1 MLYTLQNDI
10 LTVKVSDIGAEIHSV
25 TRDGCEYIW
34 VGDATFWSS
43 HAPLLFPV
51 CGRFFEAQYTAQG
64 KTYEIPCHGFIRKA
78 PLTLE
83 CINNT
88 SICFRV
94 DATEETK
101 KMYPFDFVL
110 KIWHILEGESV
121 TTRFEIENTG
131 DVILPATVGGHP
143 GFNVPLDGEGNFD
156 DYYLEFGKICSPDQI
171 EISPRGLFTGK
182 KTAYPL
188 VDGNKLPL
196 SHKLFEID
204 GVFLSRMDSTVT
216 LKSKAGTR
224 AVTLE
229 YPDMPYLGVW
239 HSAKSEAPFV
249 CIEPWCGLP
258 GYDGV
263 MEDINTRH
271 DMFRILPG
279 KTQTAQF
286 KMTFHA

>member
-10 LTVKVSDIGAEIHSV
+10 LTVQVSDLGAEIHSV
-25 TRDGCEYIW
+25 KREECEYIW
-34 VGDATFWSS
+34 VGDPAYWSS

-51 CGRFFEAQYTAQG
+51 CGRFFEGKYTCSG
-64 KTYEIPCHGFIRKA
+64 KTYEMPCHGFIRKA
-78 PLTLE
+78 PLSLE
-83 CINNT
+83 CVNDT

-94 DATEETK
+94 EATDETK
-101 KMYPFDFVL
+101 AMYPFDFVL
-110 KIWHILEGESV
+110 KIWHILDGESV

-131 DVILPATVGGHP
+131 NDVLPATVGGHP
-143 GFNVPLDGEGNFD
+143 GFNVPLGGEGAFD
-156 DYYLEFGKICSPDQI
+156 DYYLEFGKSCSPDQI

-182 KTAYPL
+182 KMAYPL
-188 VDGNKLPL
+188 KDGNKLPL

-204 GVFLSRMDSTVT
+204 GIFLSRMDSTVT
-216 LKSKAGTR
+216 LKSNKTTR

-258 GYDGV
+258 GYDG
-263 MEDINTRH
+263 ELHDINTRH
-271 DMFRILPG
+271 DMFHILPG
-279 KTQTAQF
+279 KTQTVQF
-286 KMTFHA
+286 SMTFHK

>member
-25 TRDGCEYIW
+25 ERDGCEYIW
-34 VGDATFWSS
+34 VGDAVFWSS

-51 CGRFFEAQYTAQG
+51 CGRFFEGKYTSEG
-64 KTYEIPCHGFIRKA
+64 KTFEMPCHGFIRKA

-94 DATEETK
+94 EATEETK
-101 KMYPFDFVL
+101 QIYPFDFVL

-143 GFNVPLDGEGNFD
+143 GFNVPLGGEGTFE
-156 DYYLEFGKICSPDQI
+156 DYYLEFGKPCSPDHI
-171 EISPRGLFTGK
+171 GISPRGLFTGK
-182 KTAYPL
+182 KTAYRL
-188 VDGNKLPL
+188 QNGNILPL

-204 GVFLSRMDSTVT
+204 GIFLSRMDSTVT
-216 LKSKAGTR
+216 LKSNKSAR
-224 AVTLE
+224 SVTLE

-239 HSAKSEAPFV
+239 HPASCEAPFV

-279 KTQTAQF
+279 KMQIAQF

>member
-10 LTVKVSDIGAEIHSV
+10 LTVQVSDFGAEILSV
-25 TRDGCEYIW
+25 KRGECEYIW
-34 VGDATFWSS
+34 VGDPAFWSS

-51 CGRFFEAQYTAQG
+51 CGRFFEGKYTHEG
-64 KTYEIPCHGFIRKA
+64 KIYEIACHGFIRKA

-83 CINNT
+83 RVNDT

-94 DATEETK
+94 ESTEETK
-101 KMYPFDFVL
+101 KIYPFDFVL

-131 DVILPATVGGHP
+131 DVVLPATVGGHP
-143 GFNVPLDGEGNFD
+143 GFNVPLDGEGEFD
-156 DYYLEFGKICSPDQI
+156 DYYLEFGKLCSPDQI

-204 GVFLSRMDSTVT
+204 GIFLSRMDSTVT
-216 LKSKAGTR
+216 LKSKGSTR

-258 GYDGV
+258 GYDGE
-263 MEDINTRH
+263 MHDINTRH
-271 DMFRILPG
+271 DMFHILPG
-279 KTQTAQF
+279 KTHTAEF
-286 KMTFHA
+286 KVTFGA

>member
-1 MLYTLQNDI
+1 MLYTLQNDV

-25 TRDGCEYIW
+25 ERDGCEYIW
-34 VGDATFWSS
+34 VGDPAFWSS

-51 CGRFFEAQYTAQG
+51 CGRFFEGKYTCEG

-94 DATEETK
+94 ESTEETK
-101 KMYPFDFVL
+101 KIYPFDFVL

-143 GFNVPLDGEGNFD
+143 GFNVPLDGEGEFD
-156 DYYLEFGKICSPDQI
+156 DYYLEFSKTCSPDQI

-204 GVFLSRMDSTVT
+204 GIFLSRMDSTVT
-216 LKSKAGTR
+216 LKSNKSTR
-224 AVTLE
+224 SVTLE

-239 HSAKSEAPFV
+239 HAAKSEAPFV

-258 GYDGV
+258 GYDGE
-263 MEDINTRH
+263 MHDINTRH
-271 DMFRILPG
+271 DMFHILPG
-279 KTQTAQF
+279 KVQTAEF
-286 KMTFHA
+286 KMTFGA

>member
-25 TRDGCEYIW
+25 KRGDCEYIW
-34 VGDATFWSS
+34 VGDPAFWSS

-51 CGRFFEAQYTAQG
+51 CGRFFEAKYTCG
-64 KTYEIPCHGFIRKA
+64 GTTYEIPCHGFIRKA
-78 PLTLE
+78 PLALE
-83 CINNT
+83 CVSDT
-88 SICFRV
+88 AICFRV
-94 DATEETK
+94 EATEETK
-101 KMYPFDFVL
+101 KIYPFDFAL

-131 DVILPATVGGHP
+131 KVVLPATVGGHP
-143 GFNVPLDGEGNFD
+143 GFNVPLGGEGIFE
-156 DYYLEFGKICSPDQI
+156 DYYLEFGKPCSPDQI

-182 KTAYPL
+182 KYAYPL
-188 VDGNKLPL
+188 KAGNILPL

-204 GVFLSRMDSTVT
+204 GIFLSRMDSTVT
-216 LKSKAGTR
+216 LKSNKSER

-229 YPDMPYLGVW
+229 YPDMPYLGIW
-239 HSAKSEAPFV
+239 HPSACEAPFV

-258 GYDGV
+258 GYDGE

-271 DMFRILPG
+271 DMFHILPG
-279 KTQTAQF
+279 KTQTVQF
-286 KMTFHA
+286 KMSFY

>member
-25 TRDGCEYIW
+25 CREDCEYIW
-34 VGDATFWSS
+34 VGDAAYWSS

-51 CGRFFEAQYTAQG
+51 CGRFFEAKYTCDG

-94 DATEETK
+94 ESTEETK
-101 KMYPFDFVL
+101 KIYPFDFVL
-110 KIWHILEGESV
+110 KIWHILEGESII
-121 TTRFEIENTG
+121 TRFEIENTG
-131 DVILPATVGGHP
+131 NVILPATVGGHP
-143 GFNVPLDGEGNFD
+143 GFNVPLGTEGNFE
-156 DYYLEFGKICSPDQI
+156 DYYLEFGKPCSPDQI

-182 KTAYPL
+182 KTAYQL

-204 GVFLSRMDSTVT
+204 GIFLSRMDSTVT
-216 LKSKAGTR
+216 LKSNKSTR
-224 AVTLE
+224 TVTLE
-229 YPDMPYLGVW
+229 YPDMPYLGIW
-239 HSAKSEAPFV
+239 HPSACEAPFV

-258 GYDGV
+258 GYDGE

-271 DMFRILPG
+271 DMFHILPG

-286 KMTFHA
+286 KMTFGA

>member
-1 MLYTLQNDI
+1 MLYTLQNDV
-10 LTVKVSDIGAEIHSV
+10 LTVQVSDIGAEIHSV
-25 TRDGCEYIW
+25 VRDGCEYMW
-34 VGDATFWSS
+34 VGDPAYWSS

-51 CGRFFEAQYTAQG
+51 CGRFFEAKYTANG
-64 KTYEIPCHGFIRKA
+64 TTFEIPCHGFIRKA
-78 PLTLE
+78 PLVLE
-83 CINNT
+83 CVNNT

-94 DATEETK
+94 EATEETK
-101 KMYPFDFVL
+101 KLYPFDFVL

-121 TTRFEIENTG
+121 TTRFEMENTG
-131 DVILPATVGGHP
+131 DAVLPATVGGHP
-143 GFNVPLDGEGNFD
+143 GFNVPLGGEGDFE
-156 DYYLEFGKICSPDQI
+156 DYYLEFGKTCSPNQI
-171 EISPRGLFTGK
+171 GISPRGLFTGK
-182 KTAYPL
+182 MTAYPL

-204 GVFLSRMDSTVT
+204 GVFLSRMDSKVT
-216 LKSKAGTR
+216 LKSNKTTR

-239 HSAKSEAPFV
+239 HAAACEAPFV

-258 GYDGV
+258 GYDGE

-271 DMFRILPG
+271 DMFHIPPG
-279 KTQTAQF
+279 KTQVAQF

>member
-10 LTVKVSDIGAEIHSV
+10 LTVQVSDIGAEIHSV
-25 TRDGCEYIW
+25 KREDCEYIW
-34 VGDATFWSS
+34 VGDPAFWSS

-51 CGRFFEAQYTAQG
+51 CGRFFEGKYTCEG

-78 PLTLE
+78 PLTLA
-83 CINNT
+83 CVNDT
-88 SICFRV
+88 SICFAV
-94 DATEETK
+94 KSTEETK
-101 KMYPFDFVL
+101 KIYPFDFAL
-110 KIWHILEGESV
+110 KIWHILEGESI

-131 DVILPATVGGHP
+131 DVVLPATVGGHP
-143 GFNVPLDGEGNFD
+143 GFNVPFDGEGDFG
-156 DYYLEFGKICSPDQI
+156 DYYLEFGNTCSPDQI

-204 GVFLSRMDSTVT
+204 GIFLCRMDSTVT
-216 LKSKAGTR
+216 LKSQRSAH

-229 YPDMPYLGVW
+229 YPEMPYLGIW
-239 HSAKSEAPFV
+239 HPSACEASFV

-258 GYDGV
+258 GYDGE
-263 MEDINTRH
+263 MHDINTRH
-271 DMFRILPG
+271 DMFHILPG

-286 KMTFHA
+286 KMTFH

>member
-1 MLYTLQNDI
+1 MLYTLQNDV

-25 TRDGCEYIW
+25 VRDGCKYIW
-34 VGDATFWSS
+34 VGDAAFWSS

-51 CGRFFEAQYTAQG
+51 CGRFFEAQYTCDG
-64 KTYEIPCHGFIRKA
+64 KTYEIPCHGFIRRA

-83 CINNT
+83 CISNT
-88 SICFRV
+88 SVCFCV
-94 DATEETK
+94 ESTDETK
-101 KMYPFDFVL
+101 KIYPFDFVL
-110 KIWHILEGESV
+110 KIWHILEGECV

-131 DVILPATVGGHP
+131 EVVLPATVGGHP
-143 GFNVPLDGEGNFD
+143 GFNVPLDGEGEFD
-156 DYYLEFGKICSPDQI
+156 DYYLEFGKACSPDQI

-204 GVFLSRMDSTVT
+204 GIFLSRMDSTVT
-216 LKSKAGTR
+216 LKSKVGTR
-224 AVTLE
+224 SVTLE

-279 KTQTAQF
+279 KKQTAEF
-286 KMTFHA
+286 KMTFGA

>member
-1 MLYTLQNDI
+1 MIYTLQNDI
-10 LTVKVSDIGAEIHSV
+10 LTVQVSDIGAEIHSV
-25 TRDGCEYIW
+25 KRDGCEYIW
-34 VGDATFWSS
+34 VGDPAFWSS

-51 CGRFFEAQYTAQG
+51 CGRFFEAQYTAEG

-83 CINNT
+83 RVNGT

-110 KIWHILEGESV
+110 KIWHILEGDRV
-121 TTRFEIENTG
+121 TTRFEIENMG

-143 GFNVPLDGEGNFD
+143 GFNVPLDGEGAFE
-156 DYYLEFGKICSPDQI
+156 DYYLEFSKPCSPDQI
-171 EISPRGLFTGK
+171 GISPRGLFTGK
-182 KTAYPL
+182 KMAYGL
-188 VDGNKLPL
+188 QNGNVLPL

-204 GVFLSRMDSTVT
+204 GIFLSRMDSTVT
-216 LKSKAGTR
+216 LKSNKSER
-224 AVTLE
+224 SVTLE

-258 GYDGV
+258 GYDGE

-271 DMFRILPG
+271 DMFHILPG
-279 KTQTAQF
+279 KTKIAQF
-286 KMTFHA
+286 SMTFH